1 MHSSSGGK
9 RLPARE
15 LTIFSMLGSMM
26 FLSRLFMEFAPNI
39 HVLGLFMAAITLTYR
54 KKALIPIYVF
64 VLLDCVRWGFSIW
77 WIPYLYIWLPL
88 WGMFMLAGNFKLP
101 IKVQIPLYMTLVALH
116 GLSFGTLYTPAHAL
130 FCGLNFHA
138 MIAWIIVGFPFDI
151 THAIGNLAAG
161 TLIVP
166 LASLLQKLENPHIP
180 K

>member
-1 MHSSSGGK
+1 MRLSSRGK

-15 LTIFSMLGSMM
+15 LTIFSMLGAMM

-64 VLLDCVRWGFSIW
+64 ILLDGVRWGFSVW

-88 WGMFMLAGNFKLP
+88 WGMFMLAGKFKLP
-101 IKVQIPLYMTLVALH
+101 VKVQVPLYMTLVALH
-116 GLSFGTLYTPAHAL
+116 GLSFGMLYAPAHAL
-130 FCGLNFHA
+130 FFGLSFRA
-138 MIAWIIVGFPFDI
+138 MIAWIIAGIHFDI

-166 LASLLQKLENPHIP
+166 LAALLQRLE
-180 K
+180 KR